1 MGICSRLSLL
11 PPLPLLPPPLLRDSL
26 PVDAPHA
33 RPPTTASTPHG
44 PPLALAPVVRKLA
57 LALLLVPSGATRRLR
72 LLLPRLLLMPNSSL
86 RLRSLPSKLLPSLPE
101 DAPHA
106 RLPTTA
112 STPPG
117 PPLALAPVVRKP
129 ALAPL
134 LALSGATRKLRLL
147 LPRLVL
153 MPNSSLRLRSL
164 PRKLLTSLPEDAPLA
179 RLPITASTPPGPP
192 LALAPVVKKLA
203 LAPLLVPS
211 GATKMPNLLSSS
223 DQSAISYFLF

>member
-11 PPLPLLPPPLLRDSL
+11 PPLPLLPPPLLKDSL
-26 PVDAPHA
+26 PVDAPLA
-33 RPPTTASTPHG
+33 RPPITASTPHW

-57 LALLLVPSGATRRLR
+57 LALLPELSGVTRRLR
-72 LLLPRLLLMPNSSL
+72 LLPR
-86 RLRSLPSKLLPSLPE
+86 KLLPSLPV

-134 LALSGATRKLRLL
+134 LALSGATRP
-147 LPRLVL
+147 LPL
-153 MPNSSLRLRSL
+153 
-164 PRKLLTSLPEDAPLA
+164 
-179 RLPITASTPPGPP
+179 
-192 LALAPVVKKLA
+192 
-203 LAPLLVPS
+203 
-211 GATKMPNLLSSS
+211 SS

>member
-11 PPLPLLPPPLLRDSL
+11 PPLLLLPLPLLKDSL
-26 PVDAPHA
+26 PVDAPLA
-33 RPPTTASTPHG
+33 RPPITASTPHG

-57 LALLLVPSGATRRLR
+57 LA
-72 LLLPRLLLMPNSSL
+72 
-86 RLRSLPSKLLPSLPE
+86 
-101 DAPHA
+101 
-106 RLPTTA
+106 
-112 STPPG
+112 
-117 PPLALAPVVRKP
+117 
-129 ALAPL
+129 PL
-134 LALSGATRKLRLL
+134 LALSGATRKLRSL

-192 LALAPVVKKLA
+192 LALAPVARKPA
-203 LAPLLVPS
+203 LAPLPVLS
-211 GATKMPNLLSSS
+211 GATRPLPLSS